1 MDGIGE
7 GADILDGDGD
17 GVAGLEVAYAGR
29 GSAVD
34 YVTGF

>member
-1 MDGIGE
+1 MDGIGK
-7 GADILDGDGD
+7 GADVLDGDGD
-17 GVAGLEVAYAGR
+17 GVAGLEVAYAGW

>member
-7 GADILDGDGD
+7 SADVLDGDGD
-17 GVAGLEVAYAGR
+17 GVAGLEVANTGR

-34 YVTGF
+34 NVAGV